1 MEASGAAYA
10 LVHRLRRLSVD
21 LDRFALAFAD
31 RNGLHPTDLRALLTL
46 LDADRSGSIATPGWL
61 ATELGL
67 GSAATTAVL
76 DRLVRA
82 GHVQRAADPGDRR
95 RVLIRVQEQARY
107 LGWSYF
113 GPLVGRL
120 ATPMGGFAD
129 DELAAVERFLTTM
142 SDAVGDR
149 FER

>member
-1 MEASGAAYA
+1 MDASGAAFA
-10 LVHRLRRLSVD
+10 LAHRLRKLTAD

-31 RNGLHPTDLRALLTL
+31 RNGLHPTDLRALLAL
-46 LDADRSGSIATPGWL
+46 LDADRTGTAATPGWL
-61 ATELGL
+61 AAELGL

-82 GHVQRAADPGDRR
+82 GHVERAADQVDRR

-120 ATPMGGFAD
+120 AEPMGAFAD
-129 DELAAVERFLTTM
+129 DELAAVERFLSTM
-142 SDAVGDR
+142 SDAVETRLDR
-149 FER
+149 